1 MIHHRK
7 RLSLL
12 IKARKNTFGI
22 HAGLDNFQR
31 YSLHEWLAALCHPH
45 GAKAAFANLRE
56 QFVRT
61 NFVAWFFQRSGVG
74 GTFVYEKAALKIVR
88 VCCGSVVTVVRQVW
102 LWRDYVFIT
111 HGRTESSA
119 KGRVSAKCVL
129 GLGQQHMRKRAVNT

>member
-1 MIHHRK
+1 MVHYRK

-22 HAGLDNFQR
+22 HAGFDNFQR
-31 YSLHEWLAALCHPH
+31 HALHEWLAALGHPH
-45 GAKAAFANLRE
+45 GAEAAFANLRE

-74 GTFVYEKAALKIVR
+74 GICFFEEAALKIVR
-88 VCCGSVVTVVRQVW
+88 VCCGSVVTVLRQVW

-111 HGRTESSA
+111 HGRAESSA

-129 GLGQQHMRKRAVNT
+129 GLGLPHMRKRAANA